1 MNTRPSHARLVA
13 LCVLGCF
20 LLSYPL
26 ISLFNLPRLVWGI
39 PLLYAYLFSVWLVLI
54 VLSALVVEWRGGRR
68 RP

>member
-1 MNTRPSHARLVA
+1 MNTRPSNARLVA

-39 PLLYAYLFSVWLVLI
+39 PPIA
-54 VLSALVVEWRGGRR
+54 AAR
-68 RP
+68 

>member
-1 MNTRPSHARLVA
+1 MNTRPSNARLVA

-39 PLLYAYLFSVWLVLI
+39 PVLYAYLFFVWLVLI
-54 VLSALVVEWRGGRR
+54 VASALVVEQRGARR
-68 RP
+68 SP